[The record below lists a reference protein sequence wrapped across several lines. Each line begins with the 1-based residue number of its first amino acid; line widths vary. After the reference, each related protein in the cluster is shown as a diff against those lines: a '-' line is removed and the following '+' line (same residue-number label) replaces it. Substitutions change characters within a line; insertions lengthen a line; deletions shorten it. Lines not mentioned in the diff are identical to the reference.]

1 VATTRQVQANRANA
15 RISTGP
21 KSRAGRS
28 RSARNARRHGLSIPI
43 LSDPT
48 LSAAVEAL
56 AVKLAGPSAAR
67 ELHDRALTAAMAHL
81 DVDRVRRARHLLIV
95 QEFESDY
102 VGPTTGQA
110 SIRYVKDLIQLHG
123 LLSQGV
129 DIPWRLQSLLLTPE
143 GAEKFALVIT
153 NLARQLAVLERYER
167 RALARRKKAFRRFA
181 TERRKY
187 LQTRKSRSPLNSS
200 RQVSAEASGPLS

>member
-1 VATTRQVQANRANA
+1 MATTRQVQANRANA

-43 LSDPT
+43 LPDPT

-56 AVKLAGPSAAR
+56 AVKLAGPSATR

-81 DVDRVRRARHLLIV
+81 DVDRARRARHHLIV
-95 QEFESDY
+95 QELESDY
-102 VGPTTGQA
+102 IGLGRA
-110 SIRYVKDLIQLHG
+110 SVKDLIQLHG
-123 LLSQGV
+123 LLSQRL
-129 DIPWRLQSLLLTPE
+129 DIPWRLQSLLLRPE
-143 GAEKFALVIT
+143 GAGKFALVIA
-153 NLARQLAVLERYER
+153 NLARQLAVLERYEL

-187 LQTRKSRSPLNSS
+187 LQTRKLRSRFNST
-200 RQVSAEASGPLS
+200 RQS

>member
-1 VATTRQVQANRANA
+1 
-15 RISTGP
+15 
-21 KSRAGRS
+21 
-28 RSARNARRHGLSIPI
+28 
-43 LSDPT
+43 
-48 LSAAVEAL
+48 
-56 AVKLAGPSAAR
+56 
-67 ELHDRALTAAMAHL
+67 MAHL